1 MADKITPLT
10 IEGINE
16 GIYAGF
22 WARLGSILVDFL
34 ILLPFI
40 FLILYLNGLSK
51 DAYYY
56 TFIPA
61 LLFHFWYSIFLV
73 KKYGGTPGKKM
84 AGIKIL
90 KLDGT
95 DVTWKEAILRQIVAF
110 VLTILASVMTIYAL
124 SIADGEYYE
133 SLGWMKKQEYLYSL
147 TPVMFKIY
155 NWSNNIWA
163 LSELITLLFNKRKRA
178 IHDLIAGTIIVKTK
192 YIDKI
197 REVTNANGAQSGHI
211 NA

>member
-95 DVTWKEAILRQIVAF
+95 DVTWK
-110 VLTILASVMTIYAL
+110 
-124 SIADGEYYE
+124 
-133 SLGWMKKQEYLYSL
+133 
-147 TPVMFKIY
+147 
-155 NWSNNIWA
+155 
-163 LSELITLLFNKRKRA
+163 
-178 IHDLIAGTIIVKTK
+178 
-192 YIDKI
+192 
-197 REVTNANGAQSGHI
+197 
-211 NA
+211 